1 MIDFRYHLVSLIS
14 VFLALA
20 VGIVLGA
27 GPLREN
33 LGSQLTG
40 QVEQLRTEKDDLRTA
55 NDSLTSQNDELS
67 AFISQTSPDLVA
79 GTLSGRSTAVVS
91 DDDSVRNQVS
101 TLDSLLD
108 EAGASTPLSVRLDS
122 SLWDPDQED
131 TRTKALDSLRDADGA
146 LVAAA
151 ESDTDSSS
159 GALSTIIGHL
169 LVDTSIGAEQR
180 QKLWSVLTDAR
191 LVDVDGST
199 DAPVDSMIFA
209 SAAPSDLTV
218 SGDDAS
224 AAAER
229 AQLLLEAQ
237 TGLLERMVSAK
248 IPTVVSG
255 STPSNDDSAGLLR
268 TVRGDSRF
276 GDLSSGDRLQEPDGP
291 TIAVLALAEQA
302 RGEQGSYGTA
312 ADAQDRVPQVP
323 GGSGGGSGDSSGSGS
338 GSGSGASDGGEG

>member
-1 MIDFRYHLVSLIS
+1 VIDFRYHLVSLIS

-40 QVEQLRTEKDDLRTA
+40 QVEQLRTEKDDLRTT

-79 GTLSGRSTAVVS
+79 GSLSGRSTAVVY

-101 TLDSLLD
+101 TLDTLLD
-108 EAGASTPLSVRLDS
+108 DAGASTPLSLRLDS
-122 SLWDPDQED
+122 SLWDPDKED
-131 TRTKALDSLRDADGA
+131 SRTKALDSLREADSS
-146 LVAAA
+146 LVSSA

-169 LVDTSIGAEQR
+169 LVDTSISADQR
-180 QKLWSVLTDAR
+180 RSMWSALTDAR
-191 LVDVDGST
+191 LVDIDGST

-224 AAAER
+224 TAAER
-229 AQLLLEAQ
+229 SQLLLESQ

-248 IPTVVSG
+248 TPTVVSG

-276 GDLSSGDRLQEPDGP
+276 SDLSSGDRLQEPDGP
-291 TIAVLALAEQA
+291 TIAVLALAEQV

-323 GGSGGGSGDSSGSGS
+323 AGGGGSSNSGSD
-338 GSGSGASDGGEG
+338 ASDGGQG

>member
-55 NDSLTSQNDELS
+55 NDALTSQNDELS

-79 GTLSGRSTAVVS
+79 GTLAGRSTAVVS
-91 DDDSVRNQVS
+91 DDDSVGSQIS
-101 TLDSLLD
+101 TLASLLD
-108 EAGASTPLSVRLDS
+108 DAGASTPLRVRLDS
-122 SLWDPDQED
+122 SLWDPDKED
-131 TRTKALDSLRDADGA
+131 ARTTALDALREENSA
-146 LVAAA
+146 LVSTA
-151 ESDTDSSS
+151 EADTDSSS
-159 GALSTIIGHL
+159 GALSSIIGHL
-169 LVDTSIGAEQR
+169 LVDTSIGAGER
-180 QKLWSVLTDAR
+180 EKLWTVLSDAR

-218 SGDDAS
+218 GGDDAS

-237 TGLLERMVSAK
+237 TGLLERMVSEK

-276 GDLSSGDRLQEPDGP
+276 KDLSSGDRLQSPDGP
-291 TIAVLALAEQA
+291 TIAVLALAEQV

-312 ADAQDRVPQVP
+312 ADARDRVPAVP
-323 GGSGGGSGDSSGSGS
+323 GGTGGSGSASGSGT
-338 GSGSGASDGGEG
+338 GASDGGQG